1 MPAILLLVG
10 LVVMFLV
17 ISLLNNYNTQDKNPE
32 LEELDISD
40 HSVSSCQTC
49 GHTGTCQHKIF

>member
-1 MPAILLLVG
+1 MVPILLLVG
-10 LVVMFLV
+10 LVAAFLL
-17 ISLLNNYNTQDKNPE
+17 ISLLNHYNRNEHIPE
-32 LEELDISD
+32 SEELDISD